1 MRFFVPLEDSEQMVV
16 IQWRDLMLTRYPE
29 LRWLYHTP
37 NGGHRS
43 KSEAVRFRRLGVHP
57 GVSDLF
63 LPVARKGYHGLW
75 IEMKRK
81 KGGRLSPDQKQW
93 LEDMKQ
99 NGYLALRADGADEAI
114 GILEEYL
121 S

>member
-1 MRFFVPLEDSEQMVV
+1 MRLTVPPEDAEQMIV
-16 IQWRDLMLTRYPE
+16 IQWRDLMLSRYPE

-93 LEDMKQ
+93 LEDMTS